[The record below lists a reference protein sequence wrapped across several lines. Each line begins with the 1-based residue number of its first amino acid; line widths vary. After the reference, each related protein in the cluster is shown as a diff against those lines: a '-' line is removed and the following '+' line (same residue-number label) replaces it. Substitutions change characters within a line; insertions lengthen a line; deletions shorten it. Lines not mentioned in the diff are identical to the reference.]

1 MRARIGLAV
10 AVAVAGLLVVA
21 ASSPAA
27 AGTAGVVYSGSG
39 TARVVAL
46 TFDDGW
52 SAENTRRIFDILR
65 RRHVMATFFP
75 YARAVAGAPALWKA
89 IAVAGYPI
97 ANHTTNHPD
106 LTTLPAWRVRAEL
119 ETART
124 TIERITGR
132 PMVRVF
138 RPPYGAWNA
147 MVLHEAAAAGFV
159 TAVLWDVSSADTAQH
174 SSWGSIARAAMR
186 GGNGSIVLMHGGPD
200 VTPAILDSVITS
212 YASRGF
218 RFVTIPQLLGSKR
231 APWPTPTP
239 VKTPK
244 PTLPICKPTPSPSGT
259 PAASTSPT
267 PESSAT
273 PGASGSPDAS
283 AAPGAGGIPGA
294 SGSPG
299 TTPTPSPTPR
309 ATAPCRTPAPTPSPT
324 PSGTTRSSASPTG
337 SAGPSPPADAPA
349 GAPGMAEPPD
359 WDPAE

>member
-1 MRARIGLAV
+1 MVV
-10 AVAVAGLLVVA
+10 AIAFACLLLVV
-21 ASSPAA
+21 SSSTAA
-27 AGTAGVVYSGSG
+27 AGSAGVVYSGSR

-75 YARAVAGAPALWKA
+75 YARAVTGAPALWKA
-89 IAVAGYPI
+89 IAAAGYPI

-106 LTTLPAWRVRAEL
+106 LTTLPGWRVRAEL

-147 MVLHEAAAAGFV
+147 TVLQEAAAAGFV

-186 GGNGSIVLMHGGPD
+186 GTNGSIVLMHGGPD

-218 RFVTIPQLLGSKR
+218 KFVTIPELLGSKR

-239 VKTPK
+239 RKTPK
-244 PTLPICKPTPSPSGT
+244 PTLPLCRPSPVPSVEPSPDVT
-259 PAASTSPT
+259 ASPD
-267 PESSAT
+267 AT
-273 PGASGSPDAS
+273 PGPDTSPAPDAGGSPEAS
-283 AAPGAGGIPGA
+283 PGA
-294 SGSPG
+294 
-299 TTPTPSPTPR
+299 TPTPSRTPSP
-309 ATAPCRTPAPTPSPT
+309 TAPCRTPSPSPT
-324 PSGTTRSSASPTG
+324 PTPTPAETPG
-337 SAGPSPPADAPA
+337 SSAGPAGSGAAPPGSGQPATPGAEPPAD
-349 GAPGMAEPPD
+349 
-359 WDPAE
+359 WDAFE